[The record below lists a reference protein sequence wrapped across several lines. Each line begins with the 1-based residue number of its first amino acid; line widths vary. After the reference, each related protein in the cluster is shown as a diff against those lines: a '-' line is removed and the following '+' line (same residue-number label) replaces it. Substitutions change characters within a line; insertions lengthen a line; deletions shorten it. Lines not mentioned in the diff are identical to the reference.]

1 MVEQIEK
8 PVGVLLF
15 EQAGERM
22 IGDPGLPGSF
32 PFPVRFGLVPG
43 SYRNLIK
50 GSPEACA
57 HLCQTARRLAEEGA
71 AAIVGDCGL
80 MALYQKELAEAAGV
94 PVVSSSL
101 VLLPLLCQMVSSSSR
116 IGILTGHSQLLS
128 YSHLIAAG
136 AGCLDGLLIQG
147 MEDEP
152 HFRQVVIEGHGHHD
166 YQLMKNDVLHAV
178 EKLLSRGEPIGA
190 LLLECSTLA
199 TYAWEISNTFGLP
212 VFDIGTAVHLLHQ
225 GAVKTNYSPR

>member
-57 HLCQTARRLAEEGA
+57 HLCPTARRLA
-71 AAIVGDCGL
+71 
-80 MALYQKELAEAAGV
+80 
-94 PVVSSSL
+94 
-101 VLLPLLCQMVSSSSR
+101 
-116 IGILTGHSQLLS
+116 
-128 YSHLIAAG
+128 
-136 AGCLDGLLIQG
+136 
-147 MEDEP
+147 
-152 HFRQVVIEGHGHHD
+152 
-166 YQLMKNDVLHAV
+166 
-178 EKLLSRGEPIGA
+178 
-190 LLLECSTLA
+190 
-199 TYAWEISNTFGLP
+199 
-212 VFDIGTAVHLLHQ
+212 
-225 GAVKTNYSPR
+225 